1 MNKPLLLNLK
11 SSLFLIAMIFVLTS
25 FKNNEKPAIKQQI
38 CTEINGINLDF
49 TLINNTGYDI
59 SDVYVSPT
67 NEKEW
72 GEDIMGK
79 DILAHGDAVDISF
92 DGDETVKKWD
102 MYVTWVGY
110 ESDEDVYWLGFD
122 LSKISEI
129 SLYYD
134 HKTGKTWAEI
144 K

>member
-1 MNKPLLLNLK
+1 MNKPLLSILK
-11 SSLFLIAMIFVLTS
+11 SSLFLMLLFLALTS
-25 FKNNEKPAIKQQI
+25 FTTSEKPVIKQVSA
-38 CTEINGINLDF
+38 CVNGINLDF

-79 DILAHGDAVDISF
+79 DILANGDAVDISF

-110 ESDEDVYWLGFD
+110 ESDEDVFWLGFD